1 MADEDRH
8 KTFEQYPAFGEPG
21 VKGTCASLVDGY
33 RVAGCNRLKPSEF
46 LLEQTMNITIFE
58 SNVFT
63 DLRPL
68 WRRSLRYETAR
79 RSS

>member
-8 KTFEQYPAFGEPG
+8 KTFEQYPASGEPG

-46 LLEQTMNITIFE
+46 LLEQTMNVTIF
-58 SNVFT
+58 
-63 DLRPL
+63 
-68 WRRSLRYETAR
+68 
-79 RSS
+79 

>member
-8 KTFEQYPAFGEPG
+8 KTFEQYPASGEPG

-46 LLEQTMNITIFE
+46 LLEQTMNTLF
-58 SNVFT
+58 SNLTFLLICDHYGEEV
-63 DLRPL
+63 
-68 WRRSLRYETAR
+68 
-79 RSS
+79 